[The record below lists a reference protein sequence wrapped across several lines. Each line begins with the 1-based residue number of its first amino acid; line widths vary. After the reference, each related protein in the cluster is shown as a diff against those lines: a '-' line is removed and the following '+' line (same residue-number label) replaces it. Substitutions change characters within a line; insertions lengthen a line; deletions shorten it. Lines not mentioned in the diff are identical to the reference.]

1 MNKYLLSLLLLLPF
15 TIFVSADT
23 DTEEAEE
30 QSEVEEIVTTGIK
43 SSLIDAIAI
52 KRENVGVVDAITS
65 EDIGKFADRNI
76 AEALS
81 RLVGVTTN
89 RDNGEST
96 SVTVRGL
103 GPEFNLVTLNGR
115 SMPTVPPLWVGGRS
129 FDFGDISS
137 SGVAAVE
144 VYKSSNAILPTGGLG
159 ATINMVTT
167 KPLDG
172 KAGGGISV
180 RALEHKKNVVG
191 DDFSPEVDLV
201 YIAKGE
207 YGDAKWGFSISGS
220 HHEMHNRETST
231 NEITWY
237 PSSQFNA
244 VPAFTDQA
252 GRVPTVIT
260 NNNTRA
266 DGVFFFPNA
275 LGYQNMDNE
284 RIRENLQTTFQWEQG
299 IVTATLD
306 YTISSVYTDQYGVK
320 AASGFGGYDTTS
332 MTIGPNGE
340 VLKALVADSDTYF
353 DGGIFYNE
361 FRYSEGDTNN
371 KSIGLNL
378 EFAISDDFT
387 LVVDYHDSS
396 AAFKG
401 NPGGS
406 ATSTTIFSNGCWDAW
421 GWWPTNETS
430 ACFTDR
436 SFDFTGSVVGDL
448 SWSVNEAFQGG
459 ADYGNSEL
467 EADDMAGREAYINY
481 QDRRSE
487 LDQFQVIGT
496 WDNNDGL
503 LMESL
508 VSVDFGISTQE
519 TTFRSQKWFNYL
531 KTGYIEDGNPVN
543 LTYGFLP
550 DDVLEKQYFPN
561 IMGSRGNNFYYFYM
575 PKADMM
581 YWFGRA
587 TFMGDGNSGDGSW
600 WNANG
605 PAQWPSSC
613 YRDDA
618 YDADGN
624 PNGNRV
630 ISSYSSGD
638 AYETPTSNWGQL
650 EGCYGDRD
658 SNSTIQESLDTVFV
672 NFNFETVTD
681 QGQELRAQFGLRYE
695 EEERTS
701 ISDTQVPTNT
711 AWSLG
716 VFDYGDRF
724 GLVTAPATFSTTGS
738 NDYVLPSLNVSFEHA
753 ENRVI
758 RFAAGKTIARPA
770 LEQLDSSND
779 IGVFSTF
786 SPTVIGTGNPNLEP
800 YESLN
805 YDLAYEY
812 YYKEG
817 SYVAIN
823 YFVKEISGY
832 HGSGL
837 NQSSY
842 NGVTDISSGP
852 RTATT
857 GNYNDEFCG
866 YTWDVGQGGWAC
878 GWTGEVD
885 WMWAQLTNIFP
896 PNYDFSC
903 KTETDCINGSNGN
916 AIYIS
921 NGDDPLYI
929 FNLAQPVNKYDGTLD
944 GLELAIQHL
953 FDNGYGVMA
962 NVTKIGG
969 DTEVDEYIIGEQFAL
984 PGFGD
989 AANFSVFYEDDK
1001 VSARVAYNLTGEY
1014 YTGND
1019 EYNPLFVT
1027 ERGTVDFNAT
1037 YYVNDNIAVFV
1048 EGINVTDQDV
1058 HLYAR
1063 YEDMTFLYQDHGPIY
1078 KVGFRAN
1085 F

>member
-1 MNKYLLSLLLLLPF
+1 MMLLPL
-15 TIFVSADT
+15 TTFVVAQD
-23 DTEEAEE
+23 AEE
-30 QSEVEEIVTTGIK
+30 TESEEVESAEVEEVITTGIK
-43 SSLIDAIAI
+43 SSLIDAIEI
-52 KRENVGVVDAITS
+52 KRNNVGVVDAITS

-180 RALEHKKNVVG
+180 RALNHTKNEMG
-191 DDFSPEVDLV
+191 DDFTPEVDLV
-201 YIAKGE
+201 YITNGE
-207 YGDAKWGFSISGS
+207 FNDAKWGFSVSGS
-220 HHEMHNRETST
+220 HHVMNNRETGT

-237 PSSQFNA
+237 PSSLNNN

-252 GRVPTVIT
+252 ARVQTVIT
-260 NNNTRA
+260 DLNTR
-266 DGVFFFPNA
+266 DDDVFFYPNA

-284 RIRENLQTTFQWEQG
+284 RVRENLQTTFQWEQG

-306 YTISSVYTDQYGVK
+306 YTISSVYTDQYGVRG
-320 AASGFGGYDTTS
+320 AQGFGGFDTSS

-340 VLKALVADSDTYF
+340 VLTAVVNREDMYF
-353 DGGIFYNE
+353 GGGSIFYNE

-371 KSIGLNL
+371 KSLGLNL
-378 EFAISDDFT
+378 EFAVSDDFT

-406 ATSTTIFSNGCWDAW
+406 ATSTTIFSNGAWSGWD
-421 GWWPTNETS
+421 WWPTNLTS
-430 ACFTDR
+430 ASTTDK
-436 SFDFTGSVVGDL
+436 SFDFRTDRLGNL
-448 SWSVNEAFQGG
+448 SFGVYENFQGG
-459 ADYGNSEL
+459 ADYGNTEL

-481 QDRRSE
+481 QDRRSD
-487 LDQFQVIGT
+487 LDQLQIIGS

-503 LMESL
+503 FMESL
-508 VSVDFGISTQE
+508 VSVDFGLSTQE
-519 TTFRSQKWFNYL
+519 TTFVSQKWFNYL
-531 KTGYIEDGNPVN
+531 KTGYVNDGDPTN
-543 LTYGFLP
+543 LTFMFLP

-561 IMGSRGNNFYYFYM
+561 IMGSEADNFYYFYM

-587 TFMGDGNSGDGSW
+587 TYIGDGNTGDGSW

-605 PAQWPSSC
+605 PARWPDQC
-613 YRDDA
+613 QRNDA
-618 YDADGN
+618 FDADGN
-624 PNGNRV
+624 PNGARV
-630 ISSYSSGD
+630 ISGYMDPSN
-638 AYETPTSNWGQL
+638 AVTETPSTIWGQL

-658 SNSTIQESLDTVFV
+658 NNSIVKESLDSIFV
-672 NFNFETVTD
+672 NLNFETVTD
-681 QGQELRAQFGLRYE
+681 KGQELRAQFGLRYE
-695 EEERTS
+695 DTERTS
-701 ISDTQVPTNT
+701 ISDTAVPVNT
-711 AWSLG
+711 TWSLG
-716 VFDYGDRF
+716 VHEYGDRF
-724 GLVTAPATFSTTGS
+724 GLKSAPATFEAYGS
-738 NDYVLPSLNVSFEHA
+738 GDYILPSLNVSFEHA

-758 RFAAGKTIARPA
+758 RFAANKTIARPS
-770 LEQLDSSND
+770 LEQLDPSND
-779 IGVFSTF
+779 IGVFSVF
-786 SPTVIGTGNPNLEP
+786 APTTIGTGNPNLEP
-800 YESLN
+800 YESVN
-805 YDLAYEY
+805 YDFAYEY

-817 SYVAIN
+817 SYVALN
-823 YFVKEISGY
+823 LFVKEISGY

-852 RTATT
+852 RTELTN
-857 GNYNDEFCG
+857 NYNDEFCQW
-866 YTWDVGQGGWAC
+866 TSTQGWWAC
-878 GWTGEVD
+878 GWTQEVD
-885 WMWAQLTNIFP
+885 WIWLNSTNFGFKCP
-896 PNYDFSC
+896 ANTANCEPDPT
-903 KTETDCINGSNGN
+903 TEN

-921 NGDDPLYI
+921 NADDPLYI
-929 FNLAQPVNKYDGTLD
+929 FNLAQPVNKYDGTLE
-944 GLELAIQHL
+944 GAELAVQHL
-953 FDNGYGVMA
+953 FDNGFGIVA
-962 NVTKIGG
+962 NVTHIAG
-969 DTEVDEYIIGEQFAL
+969 DTDVDPYELGEQFAL

-989 AANFSVFYEDDK
+989 AANFAAFYEDDK

-1037 YYVNDNIAVFV
+1037 YFVNDNVAVFV
-1048 EGINVTDQDV
+1048 EGINVTDEDV
-1058 HLYAR
+1058 HLYSR
-1063 YEDMTFLYQDHGPIY
+1063 YEDMLFLYQDHGPIY
-1078 KVGFRAN
+1078 KAGFRVN

>member
-1 MNKYLLSLLLLLPF
+1 MNKYLLSLMVLLPLSTF
-15 TIFVSADT
+15 IVAQEEDET
-23 DTEEAEE
+23 DTA
-30 QSEVEEIVTTGIK
+30 EVEEVITTGIR
-43 SSLIDAIAI
+43 SSLIDAISI
-52 KRENVGVVDAITS
+52 KRDNVGVVDAITA

-81 RLVGVTTN
+81 RLVGITTN

-172 KAGGGISV
+172 KAGGGVSV
-180 RALEHKKNVVG
+180 RALNHSKNEMG
-191 DDFSPEVDLV
+191 EDYTPEVDFV
-201 YIAKGE
+201 YLTNGE
-207 YGDAKWGFSISGS
+207 SGDAKWGFSISGS
-220 HHEMHNRETST
+220 HHVMNNRETST

-237 PSSQFNA
+237 PSSLFNA
-244 VPAFTDQA
+244 VPAYTDQA
-252 GRVPTVIT
+252 ARVPTVVT
-260 NNNTRA
+260 NNNTRD
-266 DGVFFFPNA
+266 DGVFFYPNA

-284 RIRENLQTTFQWEQG
+284 RTRENLQTTFQWEQG

-306 YTISSVYTDQYGVK
+306 YTVSSVNTDQYGVK
-320 AASGFGGYDTTS
+320 AASGFGGFDTTS
-332 MTIGPNGE
+332 MTIGPNGA
-340 VLKALVADSDTYF
+340 VTKALVANADTYF

-361 FRYSEGDTNN
+361 FRYATGDTNN
-371 KSIGLNL
+371 KSLGLNL
-378 EFAISDDFT
+378 EFRITDDFT
-387 LVVDYHDSS
+387 LVADYHDSS
-396 AAFKG
+396 AIFKG

-406 ATSTTIFSNGCWDAW
+406 ATSTTIFSNGCWAGW

-436 SFDFTGSVVGDL
+436 SFDFTNNKVGNL
-448 SWSVNEAFQGG
+448 SWSVNETFQG
-459 ADYGNSEL
+459 ADLGTTEL
-467 EADDMAGREAYINY
+467 EANDMAGREAYINY

-487 LDQFQVIGT
+487 LDQFQLIGS
-496 WDNNDGL
+496 WDNNQGL
-503 LMESL
+503 FMESL
-508 VSVDFGISTQE
+508 TSVDFGISTQE
-519 TTFRSQKWFNYL
+519 TTFHSQKWFNYL

-543 LTYGFLP
+543 LTYMFLP
-550 DDVLEKQYFPN
+550 DDVLEKQTFPG
-561 IMGSRGNNFYYFYM
+561 IMGSTGNPFYYFYM
-575 PKADMM
+575 PKEDMF

-587 TFMGDGNSGDGSW
+587 TYDGDGNSGDGSW

-605 PAQWPSSC
+605 PARWPSSC
-613 YRDDA
+613 YRNDA
-618 YDADGN
+618 FDADGN
-624 PNGNRV
+624 PNGTRT
-630 ISSYSSGD
+630 ISGYADPSNG
-638 AYETPTSNWGQL
+638 ATETPSSNWGQL

-658 SNSTIQESLDTVFV
+658 NNSIIKESLDSIFV

-681 QGQELRAQFGLRYE
+681 AGQELRAQFGLRYE

-701 ISDTQVPTNT
+701 ISDTFVPLNT
-711 AWSLG
+711 TWSLG
-716 VFDYGDRF
+716 VHEYGDRF
-724 GLVTAPATFSTTGS
+724 GIKKGPATFAASGS
-738 NDYVLPSLNVSFEHA
+738 GDYVLPSLNVSFEHA

-758 RFAAGKTIARPA
+758 RFAAGKTIARPS
-770 LEQLDSSND
+770 LEQLDSSNS
-779 IGVFSTF
+779 IGEFTAF
-786 SPTVIGTGNPNLEP
+786 APTQIGTGNPNLEP
-800 YESLN
+800 YESVN

-817 SYVAIN
+817 SYVALN
-823 YFVKEISGY
+823 LFVKEISGY

-842 NGVTDISSGP
+842 NGVTDISNGP
-852 RTATT
+852 RTASS
-857 GNYNDEFCG
+857 GDYNDDFCQWTANQG
-866 YTWDVGQGGWAC
+866 YWAC
-878 GWTGEVD
+878 GWTQEVD
-885 WMWAQLTNIFP
+885 WTWLNTTS
-896 PNYDFSC
+896 FSFVC
-903 KTETDCINGSNGN
+903 LDAADCEGDPTTGN
-916 AIYIS
+916 AIFTS
-921 NGDDPLYI
+921 NSGDPLYI
-929 FNLAQPVNKYDGTLD
+929 FNIAQPVNKYDGTLE
-944 GLELAIQHL
+944 GIELAVQHL
-953 FDNGYGVMA
+953 FDNGFGVMG
-962 NVTKIGG
+962 NITQISG
-969 DTEVDEYIIGEQFAL
+969 DTDVDPYQIGEQFAL

-989 AANFSVFYEDDK
+989 AANFSAFYEDEK

-1037 YYVNDNIAVFV
+1037 YYVNDNVAVFV
-1048 EGINVTDQDV
+1048 EGINVTDEDV
-1058 HLYAR
+1058 HLFAR
-1063 YEDMTFLYQDHGPIY
+1063 YEEMTFLYQEHGPIY
-1078 KVGFRAN
+1078 KIGFRAN